1 MKMTIEQLDNFK
13 SVSLNDP
20 NEEGYYTQDENE
32 YDSDEESFIDYES
45 VYFKYCFEDC
55 TKIDDILE
63 RLESLKKLF
72 EQYKKDG
79 HELTQPV
86 DNGYCFI
93 DKVCEKTLEL

>member
-1 MKMTIEQLDNFK
+1 MTIEQI
-13 SVSLNDP
+13 NDFENICLHDP
-20 NEEGYYTQDENE
+20 IEDGYITQEENNYE
-32 YDSDEESFIDYES
+32 SDEDSFIDYES

-63 RLESLKKLF
+63 RLESLKNLF

-93 DKVCEKTLEL
+93 DKICEN